1 MSNSYP
7 WKFCSIGGATRV
19 RIISGEDIAH
29 LGELDQKLWTALSC
43 PTTGLEFNQEALNLL
58 DDDHDGHIRVREV
71 IAASEK
77 ACRLIKNKDLLLEMS
92 DTLDISEIDT
102 ATEEGQKIYDCAK
115 DILTTL
121 GKTDGKITLGDASR
135 MVAKVT
141 ARNQEDWKNSLAP
154 SALVYGDKTAE
165 MLALVEELGGKM
177 AEYFSACK
185 FKAYNPESPKA
196 KETDDFISHPD
207 EDCLLHLDRINPV
220 WAARIETLKNNALSP
235 EAATLSESQWNDITS
250 KFGEYKTW
258 LASKGDFE
266 KKGVEAE
273 SLTALHNLL
282 ILYRYLYS
290 YLNNYV
296 LFGDFY
302 NRDKNAVFD
311 AGELYIDQRCLK
323 LCIRVSDM
331 AQQTV
336 MAPKSGMYILYCDCV
351 SKSTGKKLTVAAILT
366 NGDIDNLYVGRNAV
380 FYDRN
385 GLDYDAVVTKII
397 DNPTSVRQAFFHPYK
412 KLAKSI
418 TDRINKKAAEKE
430 AKVDAGLEAAA
441 NKAPEAPKAESKFD
455 IAKFA
460 GIFAALGMGVGVLA
474 SALAN
479 LISPAWKPLVVIAIL
494 VILISGPSMFLAWLK
509 LRKRD
514 LGPLLNANGWAI
526 NSSVII
532 NTVFGATLTSLA
544 KYPKVVTKNDP
555 YAIKKK
561 HTGWWILLAVV
572 LILGIA
578 ALVMHMTGTLHLVT
592 DCFTNLFSCRK

>member
-1 MSNSYP
+1 MSNTYP
-7 WKFCSIGGATRV
+7 WKFCSIGGVTRV
-19 RIISGEDIAH
+19 RISCGEDIAH

-58 DDDHDGHIRVREV
+58 DADHDGRIRVQEV
-71 IAASEK
+71 VSASSWI
-77 ACRLIKNKDLLLEMS
+77 CRLIKNKDLLLNMS
-92 DTLDISEIDT
+92 DTLDINEIDT
-102 ATEEGQKIYDCAK
+102 TTEEGQKIYNCAK
-115 DILTTL
+115 DIIHNL
-121 GKTDGKITLGDASR
+121 GKTDGKITLGDASQ

-141 ARNQEDWKNSLAP
+141 AQNLEEWKNALPA
-154 SALVYGDKTAE
+154 SALVYGDKTADV
-165 MLALVEELGGKM
+165 LALVETLGGKM
-177 AEYFSACK
+177 SEYFSACK

-196 KETDDFISHPD
+196 QENDEFLSHPS
-207 EDCLLHLDRINPV
+207 EDCLLHLDKINPL
-220 WAARIETLKNNALSP
+220 WAAQIETLKANALSP
-235 EAATLSESQWNDITS
+235 EATTLSETKWNEIVS
-250 KFGEYKTW
+250 KFGEYKAW
-258 LASKGDFE
+258 LGSKANFE

-302 NRDKNAVFD
+302 ATDKLSVFD

-323 LCIRVSDM
+323 LCIRISDM
-331 AQQTV
+331 AAQTI

-351 SKSTGKKLTVAAILT
+351 SKSTGKKATIAAILT
-366 NGDIDNLYVGRNAV
+366 NGDVDNLCIGLNAV
-380 FYDRN
+380 FYDRD
-385 GLDYDAVVTKII
+385 GVDYDAVVTKII

-441 NKAPEAPKAESKFD
+441 NKTPDAPKTENKFD

-460 GIFAALGMGVGVLA
+460 GIFAAVGMGAGMLGAAVVELV
-474 SALAN
+474 
-479 LISPAWKPLVVIAIL
+479 SPAWRLLVLIAVLL
-494 VILISGPSMFLAWLK
+494 VLISGPSVFLAWLK
-509 LRKRD
+509 LRRRN
-514 LGPLLNANGWAI
+514 LGPILNANGWAI
-526 NSSVII
+526 NSAVIV

-544 KYPKVVTKNDP
+544 KYPKIVTKNDP
-555 YAIKKK
+555 YAPKKK
-561 HTGWWILLAVV
+561 HTGWWILLAIV

-578 ALVMHMTGTLHLVT
+578 ALVLHLTGNFHLVT
-592 DCFTNLFSCRK
+592 DLFHK

>member
-1 MSNSYP
+1 MSNPYP
-7 WKFCSIGGATRV
+7 WKFCSIGGVTRV
-19 RIISGEDIAH
+19 RISSGEDIAH

-58 DDDHDGHIRVREV
+58 DSDHDGRIRVQEV
-71 IAASEK
+71 IAAASW
-77 ACRLIKNKDLLLEMS
+77 ACKLLKNKDLLLSMS
-92 DTLDISEIDT
+92 DTLDINEIDT
-102 ATEEGQKIYDCAK
+102 TTEEGQKIYNCAK
-115 DILTTL
+115 DIIKTL
-121 GKTDGKITLGDASR
+121 GKTDGKITLGDASA

-141 ARNQEDWKNSLAP
+141 AQNLEDWKASLPAT
-154 SALVYGDKTAE
+154 ALVYGDKTADV
-165 MLALVEELGGKM
+165 LTLVDTLGSKM

-196 KETDDFISHPD
+196 QENDEFLSHPS
-207 EDCLLHLDRINPV
+207 EDCLLHLDKINPV
-220 WAARIETLKNNALSP
+220 WAAQIEALKAAALPATAS
-235 EAATLSESQWNDITS
+235 TLSEAEWNDIAS
-250 KFGEYKTW
+250 KFGEYKAW
-258 LASKGDFE
+258 LGSKAEFE
-266 KKGVEAE
+266 KKGVETE

-302 NRDKNAVFD
+302 AHDKLSVFD

-331 AQQTV
+331 AAQTV

-351 SKSTGKKLTVAAILT
+351 SKSTGKKMTIAAVLT
-366 NGDIDNLYVGRNAV
+366 NGDVDNLCVGQNAV
-380 FYDRN
+380 FYDRD

-441 NKAPEAPKAESKFD
+441 NKTPDAPKAENKFD

-474 SALAN
+474 SAIAALAT
-479 LISPAWKPLVVIAIL
+479 PAWKPLVVIAIL
-494 VILISGPSMFLAWLK
+494 VLVISGPSMFVAWLK
-509 LRKRD
+509 LRRRN
-514 LGPLLNANGWAI
+514 LGPILNANGWAI
-526 NSSVII
+526 NSAVIV

-544 KYPKVVTKNDP
+544 KYPKIVGKNDP
-555 YAIKKK
+555 YAPKKK
-561 HTGWWILLAVV
+561 HTGWWILLAIV

-578 ALVMHMTGTLHLVT
+578 ALVLHLTGNLHIVT
-592 DCFTNLFSCRK
+592 DLFHK